1 MKTYTVYLKQ
11 DDQNISNIEYIPEKF
26 SWVGFLFSTLWL
38 LYHRLWLQAFFFI
51 VFIILLN
58 QLELAGI
65 LEANISLVVWIAVSF
80 FIGFTGND
88 MLRRSLEKKG
98 YVFYDIIVASSEQEA
113 ELKFICQNYQEE
125 EFNA

>member
-11 DDQNISNIEYIPEKF
+11 DDQNISNIEYVPEKF
-26 SWVGFLFSTLWL
+26 SWAGFVFNTLWL
-38 LYHRLWLQAFFFI
+38 LYHRLWIQALLFM
-51 VFIILLN
+51 VFLILMH

-65 LEANISLVVWIAVSF
+65 LESNISVIVWIGVSF

-88 MLRRSLEKKG
+88 MLRSSLEKNG
-98 YVFYDIIVASSEQEA
+98 YVFYDVIVASSEREA
-113 ELKFICQNYQEE
+113 ELKFICKNYQEE